1 MKAIKEE
8 FPNPVLANG
17 RDDYVEECT
26 FQTEFEE
33 ANIIVTSDY
42 IRIPIKY
49 NLKCEGIQKLI
60 DAGNAVVA
68 VRVTSN
74 AASYGRLFRFADSN
88 EMTIEI
94 PKFSVVKSID
104 LQGMI
109 IATQSINQFRCEDE
123 FNADYFGTA
132 TFEIRKGDILAIEN
146 SQTIDVDASELEK
159 PLSSIFNIKN
169 NDNQEH
175 DIIPNFEGE
184 KIEIYLKTELFK
196 WYDKFK
202 DNGMLRRYANAIVV
216 YPVLI
221 EAVGFIIGYHQQ
233 ESESPGQTDYTN
245 RRWFRAIEHKA
256 SLRGID
262 FQSCNAT
269 TIANILL
276 GNIALDS
283 FRSINDYFEK
293 EGNSGETQMI
303 GGVD

>member
-49 NLKCEGIQKLI
+49 CLKCEGIQKLI

-109 IATQSINQFRCEDE
+109 IAAQGINQFRCEDE

-146 SQTIDVDASELEK
+146 IQTIDVDASELEK

-169 NDNQEH
+169 NESQEY
-175 DIIPNFEGE
+175 DIIPNFDGE

-233 ESESPGQTDYTN
+233 ESEGAGQNDYTN

-256 SLRGID
+256 GLRGID
-262 FQSCNAT
+262 FSSCSAT
-269 TIANILL
+269 TIANVLL

-303 GGVD
+303 GGID

>member
-17 RDDYVEECT
+17 RDDYIEECT
-26 FQTEFEE
+26 FQTEFEV

-49 NLKCEGIQKLI
+49 HLKCEGIQKLI

-68 VRVTSN
+68 IRVTSN

-109 IATQSINQFRCEDE
+109 IATQGINQFRCDNE

-175 DIIPNFEGE
+175 DIIPNFDGE

-233 ESESPGQTDYTN
+233 ENESTGQTDYTN

-256 SLRGID
+256 GLRGID
-262 FQSCNAT
+262 FKSCYAT